1 VALVASIAL
10 LITEHK
16 SSRLD
21 SLRASLSVL
30 IDPVKYLV
38 DMPIVA
44 LRNIQEAV
52 SSQTTLKSENKQLRE
67 EQFITKSK
75 LLKFDALEKENIRL
89 RALLENSFKL
99 GEQVLIAELLS
110 IKMAPYEHIVVV
122 NKGTRFGVHAQ
133 QPVLD
138 TNGIVGQVFRAL
150 PFSSEIMLITDLNH
164 AIPVQVNRN
173 GLLTIAVGSGQI
185 NRLNLPF
192 LPNNADIRPGDLLI
206 TSGLGGIFPPG
217 YPVGVVD
224 DFTPEST
231 KPFPTITATPKAM
244 LDRNREL
251 MIVWTKSNPIP
262 LSAAPTTNEAAAT
275 KPNPHP
281 PNIVSKPNVAAT
293 TNLGND

>member
-1 VALVASIAL
+1 MFATGPSITTRLLVALIASIAL
-10 LITEHK
+10 LVTEHK
-16 SSRLD
+16 SPRLD
-21 SLRASLSVL
+21 ALRSSLSVL
-30 IDPVKYLV
+30 VDPVKYLV
-38 DMPIVA
+38 DTPIVA
-44 LRNIQEAV
+44 LKNAKESV
-52 SSQTTLKSENKQLRE
+52 SAYSVLKEENKKLRE
-67 EQFITKSK
+67 DQFITKSR
-75 LLKFDALEKENIRL
+75 LLKFDALEKENIHL

-110 IKMAPYEHIVVV
+110 IKMVPYEHIVVV
-122 NKGTRFGVHAQ
+122 NKGTRFGVHPQ

-138 TNGIVGQVFRAL
+138 TNGVVGQVFRAL

-217 YPVGVVD
+217 YPVGIVD
-224 DFTPEST
+224 NFTPEST

-251 MIVWTKSNPIP
+251 MIVWSKSSPVLLNAPPIQKSP
-262 LSAAPTTNEAAAT
+262 PAPVKPSNE
-275 KPNPHP
+275 
-281 PNIVSKPNVAAT
+281 
-293 TNLGND
+293 

>member
-1 VALVASIAL
+1 VALITSITL
-10 LITEHK
+10 LVIEYK
-16 SSRLD
+16 SPKLMP
-21 SLRASLSVL
+21 LRAGLSVL
-30 IDPVKYLV
+30 IDPIKYLV
-38 DMPIVA
+38 DLPSVVA
-44 LRNIQEAV
+44 RNTTNSI
-52 SSQTTLKSENKQLRE
+52 SSYALLKEDNKKLRE

-110 IKMAPYEHIVVV
+110 IKMAPDDNVVVV
-122 NKGTRFGVHAQ
+122 NKGTRFGVHEQ

-138 TNGIVGQVFRAL
+138 SNGVVGQVFRAF
-150 PFSSEIMLITDLNH
+150 PFSSEIMLITNLNH

-206 TSGLGGIFPPG
+206 TSGLGGVFPQG
-217 YPVGVVD
+217 YPVGTVD
-224 DFTPEST
+224 SFTPDAT
-231 KPFPTITATPKAM
+231 KSLAAITATPKAM

-251 MIVWTKSNPIP
+251 MIVWTKSSPVP
-262 LSAAPTTNEAAAT
+262 LSVAPTPT
-275 KPNPHP
+275 P
-281 PNIVSKPNVAAT
+281 T
-293 TNLGND
+293 TTPSEKAPAKTAND